1 MEGLMPT
8 FDVNGGNCNND
19 GWGNWGGAL
28 IGGAIGGAVGGA
40 WNGNRWNNGG
50 NCCCNNNAGQYVMD
64 TLTTMRTDINS
75 IGRDNLMQ
83 TAGVQS
89 AMCQGFGGVN
99 ATVERTAMGQ
109 QLTAAQGFA
118 GLNTAILTG
127 SMQGQLAAKDA
138 QLTALSTNKDAEI
151 RGMQNTFE
159 IVSSQKDC
167 CCTTNA
173 NIERQ
178 GCATREVLL
187 AEGCATRAAIDR
199 QGQET
204 RALISALDRERLLR
218 ESAAKDAKIAQLECQ
233 TFNTGLAA
241 STQAQCRQDMN
252 QMMSNIIG
260 HVAILAGNRTG
271 SSATGGAAQAA

>member
-1 MEGLMPT
+1 
-8 FDVNGGNCNND
+8 
-19 GWGNWGGAL
+19 
-28 IGGAIGGAVGGA
+28 
-40 WNGNRWNNGG
+40 
-50 NCCCNNNAGQYVMD
+50 
-64 TLTTMRTDINS
+64 
-75 IGRDNLMQ
+75 
-83 TAGVQS
+83 
-89 AMCQGFGGVN
+89 
-99 ATVERTAMGQ
+99 
-109 QLTAAQGFA
+109 
-118 GLNTAILTG
+118 
-127 SMQGQLAAKDA
+127 MQGQLAAKDA
-138 QLTALSTNKDAEI
+138 QLTALATNKDAEI

-252 QMMSNIIG
+252 QLMSTVIG

-271 SSATGGAAQAA
+271 SSTGGAAQAA

>member
-8 FDVNGGNCNND
+8 FDVNGGNNCNGD

-28 IGGAIGGAVGGA
+28 IGGAIGA
-40 WNGNRWNNGG
+40 WAGSAWGGNRWNNGG
-50 NCCCNNNAGQYVMD
+50 GCCGNGCGDQYIMD

-99 ATVERTAMGQ
+99 ATVERTALGQ
-109 QLTAAQGFA
+109 QLTSAQGFS

-127 SMQGQLAAKDA
+127 SMQGQLAAKDSA
-138 QLTALSTNKDAEI
+138 ITALNASHANEI
-151 RGMQNTFE
+151 QGMRNTYE
-159 IVSSQKDC
+159 LKSSIDGC

-178 GCATREVLL
+178 GCQTREVLL
-187 AEGCATRAAIDR
+187 AEGCATRASIDR
-199 QGQET
+199 QGNET
-204 RALISALDRERLLR
+204 RALIAQLDRERLLR
-218 ESAAKDAKIAQLECQ
+218 ESAAKDAKIAQLEAQ
-233 TFNTGLAA
+233 QFNTALAA
-241 STQAQCRQDMN
+241 GTSQQCRNDLNAAMT
-252 QMMSNIIG
+252 NIIG
-260 HVAILAGNRTG
+260 HMAVINRT
-271 SSATGGAAQAA
+271 TPTTAAAA